1 MNTDPKVVYEFGPFR
16 MDPDKQVLLRDGQL
30 IAVTPKGFE
39 TLLVLVR
46 RGREVVS
53 KEELLKEIWP
63 DSFVEEA
70 NLSQQIFKL
79 RKALGDTLEGERYII
94 TLPGR
99 GYRFA
104 VPVRTITEGG
114 EVLIAQMRSR
124 AQVLIEE
131 HAPEPVETQ
140 PALPPPA
147 HAKPKW
153 RKRLLRSSI
162 TAAIVGLGLLLLLRH
177 HQTIPLNARDSV
189 VVAPATWEV
198 LTFFHRS
205 RALTETDT
213 IVLADFAN
221 STGDPAFDGT
231 LRQGLAVQLE
241 QSPFLSLISED
252 RIKQVLA
259 MTGRPGEARLTA
271 EIAREV
277 CQRTSSAAVID
288 GSIASLG
295 SQYVLGLKAVNCRT
309 GDALAEE
316 QATVDSKERVLKALS
331 DAAAKLRAKLGETL
345 STVQKFDTPLE
356 QATTPSFEA
365 LQAYSLGRKATAGGD
380 SADALPFFERAIRLD
395 PDFAMAYARLGT
407 SYRTLGESSLGTEH
421 LRKAYDLR
429 ERVSE
434 REKFYIESHYYEVVT
449 GDLEKARQVYELWA
463 QIYSRDWTPRIGLW
477 VIYTDL
483 GQYDKA
489 LGAVRESVRLD
500 PNADGYCNLVL
511 SYLILNRLQEAG
523 SAAEEAQAKQL
534 DSPALHFIL
543 YRLAF
548 LQNDTAGMA
557 LQVAWVAGKPGVED
571 VLLAREA
578 ETAAYSGQLE
588 KAREFSR
595 RAEASA
601 VRVKEN
607 EVAAMYEDS
616 AALREALF
624 GNAVEGRQ
632 RAAAALVLSNGQ
644 NAQQGAALALAFAGD
659 AKRAQVLA
667 DDLGTR
673 FPANT
678 VVRFNFIPTIK
689 AQVELIRNDSSKA
702 IETLQAAAPY
712 ELGSPLGVGLYPV
725 YVRGQAYLAA
735 HRGSEAAAEFEK
747 IIGHRGVVVNRPTGG
762 LAHLGLA
769 RAYAMQGDTAK
780 AKAAYQDFL
789 ALWKDADPD
798 IPVLEQ
804 AKAEYAKLQ

>member
-1 MNTDPKVVYEFGPFR
+1 MNTNAKVVYEFGPFH

-30 IAVTPKGFE
+30 IAVSPKAFE
-39 TLLVLVR
+39 MLLVLVR

-53 KEELLKEIWP
+53 KEELLKQIWP

-70 NLSQQIFKL
+70 NLSQQIFRL
-79 RKALGDTLEGERYII
+79 RKALGDTVEGERYIV

-114 EVLIAQMRSR
+114 DVLIAQTRSR
-124 AQVLIEE
+124 AQIVIEE

-140 PALPPPA
+140 PALPPSA

-153 RKRLLRSSI
+153 WKWLLPAGAA
-162 TAAIVGLGLLLLLRH
+162 AAIAALGLLLLPRH
-177 HQTIPLNARDSV
+177 HQTIPL
-189 VVAPATWEV
+189 
-198 LTFFHRS
+198 
-205 RALTETDT
+205 TETDT
-213 IVLADFAN
+213 VVLADFAN

-231 LRQGLAVQLE
+231 LRQGLAIQLE

-252 RIKQVLA
+252 RIKQEMA
-259 MTGRPGEARLTA
+259 MMGRPGDARLTG

-277 CQRTSSAAVID
+277 CQRTGSTAVID

-295 SQYVLGLKAVNCRT
+295 SQYVLGLKAVNCHT
-309 GDALAEE
+309 GDSLAEE
-316 QATVDSKERVLKALS
+316 QATVESKERVLKALS

-365 LQAYSLGRKATAGGD
+365 LRAYSLGEMAKAGD
-380 SADALPFFERAIRLD
+380 DPAAAVPFFERAIRLD
-395 PDFAMAYARLGT
+395 SNFAMAYAKLGT
-407 SYRTLGESSLGTEH
+407 SYRSLIESSLGTEN
-421 LRKAYDLR
+421 LQKAYDLR
-429 ERVSE
+429 DRVSDQ
-434 REKFYIESHYYEVVT
+434 EKFYIESYYFEVVT
-449 GDLEKARQVYELWA
+449 GDLEKARQVDELWA

-489 LGAVRESVRLD
+489 LGVVRESIRLH
-500 PNADGYCNLVL
+500 PNANGYCNLVL
-511 SYLILNRLQEAG
+511 SYLILNRLQEAR

-548 LQNDTAGMA
+548 LQNDAAGMA
-557 LQVAWVAGKPGVED
+557 REVAWVAGKPRVED
-571 VLLAREA
+571 NLLAREA

-588 KAREFSR
+588 KARELSR
-595 RAEASA
+595 RAVASA
-601 VRVKEN
+601 VRAEEN

-632 RAAAALVLSNGQ
+632 RAAAALVVSNGL
-644 NAQQGAALALAFAGD
+644 NAQQGAALALAVAGD

-667 DDLGTR
+667 DDLATR

-678 VVRFNFIPTIK
+678 LVRFNFIPTIA
-689 AQVELIRNDSSKA
+689 AQVELIRNDPLKA
-702 IETLQAAAPY
+702 VETLEAAAPY
-712 ELGSPLGVGLYPV
+712 ELGSPFGVGLYPV

-735 HRGSEAAAEFEK
+735 HRGIEASAEFEK
-747 IIGHRGVVVNRPTGG
+747 IIEHRGVVVNRPTGA

-769 RAYAMQGDTAK
+769 RAYAMQGETAK

-789 ALWKDADPD
+789 TLWKDADSG
-798 IPVLEQ
+798 IPILKQ
-804 AKAEYAKLQ
+804 AKMEYARLQ